1 MEKLLQ
7 ILILEDSQENA
18 DLIQQQLTEA
28 KIIFEAKVVG
38 TKEEFSAAL
47 ESFVPDLIISDHPL
61 PKLNS
66 LEALNILKVRKYKVP
81 FILVTSSVSQEFIV
95 QIMKEGANDYIL
107 KDKLGNL
114 PGAILNALEKHKLE
128 VQSQKT
134 IDDIMAKESLLSKI
148 ETLAHIGIWQH
159 DLITDHVIWSDETF
173 HIYGYTPGQI
183 TPSREVFLKSIHP
196 DDQPTVR
203 KAIEDALAGND
214 ETLKISYRRLTPH
227 NEIKYL
233 HSELSFERDDKQ
245 RPVLITSFVQDIT
258 ERKKGEE
265 SLQKSQA
272 NLLTILNNT
281 NVSYVLMNAE
291 LKVVSFNQIAYDGF
305 ITFVNK
311 ELVEGKYIV
320 DYFLEPEKENT
331 LENCKKVLKGDEV
344 NYENTYTF
352 PDGTSIWYNTH
363 LFPVKDNHNNVSGVI
378 MALED
383 ITPRKL
389 SEMAI
394 LESEERYR
402 LVAENPML
410 GIGWSTLEGKIL
422 KVNGALC
429 KMLGNTGDELLNVY
443 FGDFTSADDMEKEL
457 PLFEKLI
464 RGEIPNYCIE
474 KRFITKAK
482 KNIWVE
488 LNISLVKN
496 ASGFKYLIGII
507 QNINDRKKAESDKEK
522 ITADLLQRN
531 NDLEQFTYIVSHNLR
546 APVANIMGFSES
558 LIEDGLKESETK
570 QIAAALRDS
579 VHRLDEVIL
588 DLNNILQVKSEFS
601 EARELVKL
609 SQIVDDIKVNNSFLI
624 KKVNVVI
631 SSDFS
636 VIDELFTIKSYIH
649 SIFYNLISN
658 SIKYRR
664 ADVPPVIDIKSS
676 KINNKVILTFKDNGL
691 GIDLNRRG
699 KQVFGLYKRFHSHAE
714 GKGVGLYMVKTQVE
728 TLGGKISIQS
738 EVNKGTEFTIE
749 FAV

>member
-47 ESFVPDLIISDHPL
+47 ESGVPDLIISDHPL
-61 PKLNS
+61 PRLNS

-107 KDKLGNL
+107 KEQLGNL
-114 PGAILNALEKHKLE
+114 PGAIFNALEKHKLE
-128 VQSQKT
+128 VEGQNT
-134 IDDIMAKESLLSKI
+134 IDNIIAKESLLSKV
-148 ETLAHIGIWQH
+148 EKLAHIGSWQNNIATGK
-159 DLITDHVIWSDETF
+159 ITWTAETF
-173 HIYGYTPGQI
+173 RILGYSDTPI
-183 TPSREVFLKSIHP
+183 TPSPELFINAIHP
-196 DDQPTVR
+196 NDRAAVQE
-203 KAIEDALAGND
+203 AIINAQSSNANS
-214 ETLKISYRRLTPH
+214 LKINYRVQNANNDIRH
-227 NEIKYL
+227 VD
-233 HSELSFERDDKQ
+233 SEMYFERDDANKTI
-245 RPVLITSFVQDIT
+245 LITGFVQDVT
-258 ERKKGEE
+258 ERKMAQEA
-265 SLQKSQA
+265 LQKSQA

-291 LKVVSFNQIAYDGF
+291 LKVVSFNQVAYDGF

-311 ELVEGKYIV
+311 ELVEGSYII
-320 DYFLEPEKENT
+320 DYFLDGEKENT
-331 LENCKKVLKGDEV
+331 LEKCKRVLKGDEI
-344 NYENTYTF
+344 NYEKTYAF
-352 PDGTSIWYNTH
+352 PNGTSIWYNTH

-383 ITPRKL
+383 ITSRKL
-389 SEMAI
+389 AEMAI

-410 GIGWSTLEGKIL
+410 GIGWTTLEGKIL

-429 KMLGNTGDELLNVY
+429 KMLGYTSDELLNVY
-443 FGDFTSADDMEKEL
+443 FGDISSAEDMEIEL

-464 RGEIPNYCIE
+464 SGQITNYSVE
-474 KRFITKAK
+474 KRFITKSKALL
-482 KNIWVE
+482 WAE
-488 LNISLVKN
+488 LNISLVTN
-496 ASGFKYLIGII
+496 ASGFKYLIGIVK
-507 QNINDRKKAESDKEK
+507 NINDRKIAESEKGK

-546 APVANIMGFSES
+546 APVANIMGFAEA

-664 ADVPPVIDIKSS
+664 ADVPPVIEIKSS
-676 KINNKVILTFKDNGL
+676 KINNKIILTFKDNGL